1 MLARGFS
8 RQHRITHFATI
19 GSASHLRIHGLRICL
34 QSSLPAYPRTTIAWD
49 GLPSCVTPSLTY
61 YQIRPGVHSD
71 TIPEGTTELRT
82 LSITGFDMGASTR
95 VREYQPVVHRLRL
108 SASP

>member
-19 GSASHLRIHGLRICL
+19 GSASHLRIHERRICL
-34 QSSLPAYPRTTIAWD
+34 PLSLPAYPRTTIAWD

-61 YQIRPGVHSD
+61 YQIRPGVQPHPRSEEQ
-71 TIPEGTTELRT
+71 EGLRT